1 MAVVSV
7 SGDLTPDLLRDQLTE
22 GLASFAIPSRW
33 QIVDSPLPVNHSGKI
48 DKPAIAAA
56 ARASIESEQMSTM
69 GPRRHDRPRDD
80 RQGIVDSGR

>member
-69 GPRRHDRPRDD
+69 GA
-80 RQGIVDSGR
+80 SAS